1 MRAELEK
8 VREWA
13 YAKALAGRE
22 PPWNW
27 YQYMKLVEAA
37 NAILKGMASTV
48 ILDSSQES
56 ELRSGPH
63 LRLVEPTCQRDT
75 AQPHQPESPASV
87 AQVTK
92 SSPFLPCA

>member
-13 YAKALAGRE
+13 YAKALAGSE
-22 PPWNW
+22 APWNW

-48 ILDSSQES
+48 SMENSQPS
-56 ELRSGPH
+56 EPRPGTH
-63 LRLVEPTCQRDT
+63 LRLVEPTCQQDT
-75 AQPHQPESPASV
+75 AQPRQPKP
-87 AQVTK
+87 
-92 SSPFLPCA
+92 PIPLPM